1 VNGIDLTGLGRYL
14 LRHPTVAPVVL
25 LAGWRLR
32 ANKWWRHAPF
42 LPLPDQKYWN
52 FRRMTATGSTDGA
65 MSVREIVDAAR
76 WSSRQRVGR

>member
-1 VNGIDLTGLGRYL
+1 MNGIDVKGLGRYV
-14 LRHPTVAPVVL
+14 LRHPTVAPTVL

-52 FRRMTATGSTDGA
+52 FRMMTATGSMDGA